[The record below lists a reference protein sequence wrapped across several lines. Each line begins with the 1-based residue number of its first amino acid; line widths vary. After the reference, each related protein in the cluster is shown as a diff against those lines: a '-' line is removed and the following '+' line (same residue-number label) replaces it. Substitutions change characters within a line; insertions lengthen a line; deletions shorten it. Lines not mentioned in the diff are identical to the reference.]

1 MGCFRLHLS
10 LLYKIHFW
18 RLCAGPDFSAILKR
32 MQRIFVVKVSFALPR
47 PPPQHCALKH
57 CRLVIYAC
65 ALRAKS
71 RSVLNTVCAGP
82 HLQKIGGFAHAY
94 LGTSDTVN

>member
-1 MGCFRLHLS
+1 MWDAFVCICLS
-10 LLYKIHFW
+10 STKFISGVY
-18 RLCAGPDFSAILKR
+18 AQA
-32 MQRIFVVKVSFALPR
+32 RIFGDLEEDAKDFRSKSFFCSSKT
-47 PPPQHCALKH
+47 PPQHCALKH